1 MGTGE
6 LTEVIEKVCLGTV
19 GRMFNT
25 TLPVQFSD
33 ALTSMMVYSQHAL
46 CKENEFIHFTHATV
60 SYHELGRGELVD
72 KALGEWLLQL
82 DTDHAFSVDLLERLL
97 YLRAKYNTQVLSG
110 IYAFKNPPHG
120 PVACTIVEGKAVPL
134 ASWDYSKE
142 IIPVDY
148 VGGGCLLVNR
158 DVFKQIEDHF
168 KVPPFTQIQG
178 LSEDYSFCARCK
190 ELGIQVHLATNVQSH
205 HFLPGHQLL
214 SIEPQRCRTQFIE
227 EPDTLVR

>member
-1 MGTGE
+1 M
-6 LTEVIEKVCLGTV
+6 IEKTAIGTIARAWNPILSEQFADSLMRLG
-19 GRMFNT
+19 M
-25 TLPVQFSD
+25 
-33 ALTSMMVYSQHAL
+33 YSQHAL
-46 CKENEFIHFTHATV
+46 CGPNEFIHYVKGTV
-60 SYHELGRGELVD
+60 SYHELMRGELVD
-72 KALGEWLLQL
+72 KSLGEWVLQL
-82 DTDHAFSVDLLERLL
+82 DTDHAFSSDLLERLL